1 MNRWLMTLLL
11 LLLGACVRD
20 ATPLRMRSSY
30 MAAPPPPPLPV
41 MVEPMMASPPPLTA
55 IAGFSRRMVLHTPT
69 LSRPTPARTATRSS
83 ATPSSA
89 QAQPVPG
96 EGSADDGIEQG
107 VAAFVKPPPMIVDH
121 WYVVEFAASPSE
133 AKLHEETEG
142 QQLTASTNVYVAPM
156 MRVTLLDNPAFQI
169 KPKGAAEQP
178 TGLDKTATWLW
189 DVMPKSTD
197 ASKLEA
203 KVEVL
208 RKRADGSFETIE
220 SYTRK
225 VDVTV
230 RVAGLKRTLAV
241 IDDASTLGSKLTG
254 LFGTWQKTI
263 AALVALIGALGLLA
277 WKLGLRKSKPE

>member
-11 LLLGACVRD
+11 LLLGACARD
-20 ATPLRMRSSY
+20 ATPLHMRSST
-30 MAAPPPPPLPV
+30 MAAPPPPPP
-41 MVEPMMASPPPLTA
+41 PMMESPPPPTA
-55 IAGFSRRMVLHTPT
+55 IAGMTRRMVMHTPT
-69 LSRPTPARTATRSS
+69 LSRPTPVRAARPARGSAATRID
-83 ATPSSA
+83 P
-89 QAQPVPG
+89 QAQEVPG
-96 EGSADDGIEQG
+96 EGPADDGVEQG

-121 WYVVEFAASPSE
+121 WYVVEFAASPSD

-169 KPKGAAEQP
+169 KPKGAAEQA

-230 RVAGLKRTLAV
+230 RVAGMKRTLAA
-241 IDDASTLGSKLTG
+241 IDDASTIGSKLTG

-263 AALVALIGALGLLA
+263 AALVALIGAIGLLA